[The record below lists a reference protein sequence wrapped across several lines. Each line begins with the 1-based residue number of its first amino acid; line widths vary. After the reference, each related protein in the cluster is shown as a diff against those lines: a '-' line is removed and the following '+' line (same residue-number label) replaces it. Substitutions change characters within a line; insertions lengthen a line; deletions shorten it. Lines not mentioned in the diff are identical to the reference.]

1 MNHVTLA
8 IINDKLINKYNHL
21 FNILDNFHIFRTL
34 REKLD
39 FLLYAS
45 SIKYPLNSRFAFMNE
60 RKNSVY
66 TDLLNLNISNFQE
79 RIINFKFMSDLIF
92 ELILYIINI
101 SSFNILTAMSSKF
114 KNYLCSSK
122 KAIYYDILKKLDNTY
137 KPHIRI
143 SDFGNKSSTFIVI
156 MFNNFTITKLISVRD
171 DSKRYVIRYNND
183 KIMFVTENNSDID
196 NKLINLIND
205 ILQWRIKNEYPDY
218 KRLSY

>member
-79 RIINFKFMSDLIF
+79 RIINFGFIPDLIF
-92 ELILYIINI
+92 ELIIYIINI

-122 KAIYYDILKKLDNTY
+122 KAVYYDILKKLDNTY
-137 KPHIRI
+137 KPHVRI
-143 SDFGNKSSTFIVI
+143 SDFGNKHSKFINI
-156 MFNNFTITKLISVRD
+156 MFNNFTITKIISIND
-171 DSKRYVIRYNND
+171 NSKSYMIRYND
-183 KIMFVTENNSDID
+183 DIILVTENNSDID

>member
-21 FNILDNFHIFRTL
+21 FNILDNFHLFGNI

-39 FLLYAS
+39 FLLYVS
-45 SIKYPLNSRFAFMNE
+45 NPKYTSNRAFAFINE

-66 TDLLNLNISNFQE
+66 TDLLNLNISKFQE
-79 RIINFKFMSDLIF
+79 RIINFGFMSDLIF

-114 KNYLCSSK
+114 KNYLCFSQ
-122 KAIYYDILKKLDNTY
+122 KAVYYDILKKLDSTY

-143 SDFGNKSSTFIVI
+143 SDFGNKSSKFIVI
-156 MFNNFTITKLISVRD
+156 MFNNFTITKLISVKD
-171 DSKRYVIRYNND
+171 NSKTYVIRYNND
-183 KIMFVTENNSDID
+183 KIMFITENNSDID

-218 KRLSY
+218 KRFTY